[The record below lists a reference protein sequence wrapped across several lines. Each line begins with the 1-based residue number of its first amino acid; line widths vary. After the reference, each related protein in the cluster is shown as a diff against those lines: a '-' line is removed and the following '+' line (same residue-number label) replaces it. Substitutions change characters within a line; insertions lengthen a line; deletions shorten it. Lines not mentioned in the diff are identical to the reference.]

1 MKKSTLLSRF
11 QFSRYATLLAIIIFV
26 SSMSFPKIAFAA
38 EFTCNPV
45 DVATFPGK
53 RIHVRCSPGSG
64 AIQWFAL
71 GVSNEGEANRMLSI
85 LSTAFALQKK
95 LTIWYSPNDTSGAN
109 IGCNPNDCRLIE
121 GARMF

>member
-1 MKKSTLLSRF
+1 MKKSTLPSKF
-11 QFSRYATLLAIIIFV
+11 QFHQYVMLVAFIFFA
-26 SSMSFPKIAFAA
+26 SGMSFPKIAFAA

-53 RIHVRCSPGSG
+53 RIHVKCSPANG

-71 GVSNEGEANRMLSI
+71 GVNNEGEANRMLSI

-95 LTIWYSPNDTSGAN
+95 LTIWYNPNDTSGAS
-109 IGCNPNDCRLIE
+109 IGCNPNDCRLIQ